1 MHICTKF
8 LSCFKYK
15 VGVVILYNNKELC
28 ISIPHNQIQICR
40 ISGKQIIPFNQF
52 EQLKTPCAFSA
63 RQSRSLN
70 GHRRAE
76 SQEMKRL
83 PYNAAY
89 VSTTSKVFNT
99 IAKMTK
105 YKPAETTKNHKATAP
120 SHAVVRG
127 TKATTRHHRG
137 YQLPHF
143 VVNDHQGDLQ
153 NLYKVAQCRI
163 QHSQDPFQGKG
174 GAPTQEL
181 KKGLQGVQGVQGVQK
196 LR

>member
-1 MHICTKF
+1 
-8 LSCFKYK
+8 
-15 VGVVILYNNKELC
+15 VAILYNSKELC
-28 ISIPHNQIQICR
+28 ISIPHNQVQICR
-40 ISGKQIIPFNQF
+40 ISGKQIIPFNQS

-83 PYNAAY
+83 PCNAAY

-99 IAKMTK
+99 IAKITK

-127 TKATTRHHRG
+127 DQGNDQAPQRVPIASFRCQRPPRGPSEFLQSGPVPHTT
-137 YQLPHF
+137 
-143 VVNDHQGDLQ
+143 
-153 NLYKVAQCRI
+153 
-163 QHSQDPFQGKG
+163 
-174 GAPTQEL
+174 
-181 KKGLQGVQGVQGVQK
+181 
-196 LR
+196 